1 MLCDSFVLSFNTGF
15 ELWKSKF
22 EVEFLDRLQ
31 DLELQVRMVC
41 GENIEF
47 KKVISRLYNFAT
59 ASHSEVKAQN
69 ICVAEQIEHLEE
81 TLGLTYPCKA
91 QKLKVTG
98 SELKDINRKM
108 EKLQKFKATTG
119 NFVDLST
126 EKNMAADSVGTA
138 MDVGPH

>member
-69 ICVAEQIEHLEE
+69 ICVAEQNRAFGGN
-81 TLGLTYPCKA
+81 LG
-91 QKLKVTG
+91 
-98 SELKDINRKM
+98 S
-108 EKLQKFKATTG
+108 
-119 NFVDLST
+119 DLSLQGP
-126 EKNMAADSVGTA
+126 EAQSNWQRAQGHQSKDGEAAEVQGNNW
-138 MDVGPH
+138 